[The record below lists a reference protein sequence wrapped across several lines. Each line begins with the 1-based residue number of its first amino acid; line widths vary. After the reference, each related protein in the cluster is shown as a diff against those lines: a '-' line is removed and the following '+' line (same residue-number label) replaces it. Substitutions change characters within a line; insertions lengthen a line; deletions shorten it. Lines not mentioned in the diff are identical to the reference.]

1 MEPQATRTAKAGTRT
16 IAQLETRNG
25 GGCERDGMGQRGA
38 ALGAAVGAVSGGCVR
53 CQLAATE

>member
-16 IAQLETRNG
+16 IAQLEARKEG
-25 GGCERDGMGQRGA
+25 GWGEGMGQRGA
-38 ALGAAVGAVSGGCVR
+38 ALGAVVGAVSGGCVR